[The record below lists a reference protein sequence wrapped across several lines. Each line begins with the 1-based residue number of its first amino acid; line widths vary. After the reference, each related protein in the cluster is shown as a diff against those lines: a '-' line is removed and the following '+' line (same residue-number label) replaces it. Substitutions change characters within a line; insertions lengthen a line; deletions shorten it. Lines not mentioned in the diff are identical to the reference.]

1 MAGLIPACFA
11 KGDNKTAH
19 RHFGAVLIK
28 APTLVQQVGGT
39 LALTF
44 LAELKHGLKL
54 VAADLIGVFPH
65 SPAAPTSSKNALEA
79 TRNTNTQTRQPL
91 SLVFPHLKLYLNPQ
105 KPKYSHRRYLLSYG
119 LRRTIAPTTIP
130 RSLSLRRSPSSQIG
144 AIIRLVRSSPP
155 NFRSRPDRS
164 PPFSFLRSAR
174 SIANRSD
181 GGG

>member
-1 MAGLIPACFA
+1 MYRYLLPHFFPAGRFLILHLFGIVIAMAGLIPACFA

-79 TRNTNTQTRQPL
+79 TRNTNTQTRQPFIL
-91 SLVFPHLKLYLNPQ
+91 FN
-105 KPKYSHRRYLLSYG
+105 LLCNV
-119 LRRTIAPTTIP
+119 LIA
-130 RSLSLRRSPSSQIG
+130 R
-144 AIIRLVRSSPP
+144 
-155 NFRSRPDRS
+155 
-164 PPFSFLRSAR
+164 LRSFG
-174 SIANRSD
+174 SYVLYTDPHTYIYIA
-181 GGG
+181 